1 MSKIVSHDLNK
12 LSDCKK
18 YRDSVFRPIEKKKKK
33 SLCVHLR
40 NRHSVQSSA
49 FSLGERL
56 HQNGRQY
63 FFCPTTTDLT
73 DEWVQDLSVF

>member
-33 SLCVHLR
+33 VYVYIWGTDTQFKAQHFHLAR
-40 NRHSVQSSA
+40 DFTKMVGSIFSVQQ
-49 FSLGERL
+49 LL
-56 HQNGRQY
+56 I
-63 FFCPTTTDLT
+63 
-73 DEWVQDLSVF
+73 

>member
-33 SLCVHLR
+33 KFMCTFEEPTL
-40 NRHSVQSSA
+40 SSKLSIFTWRETSPKWSA
-49 FSLGERL
+49 V
-56 HQNGRQY
+56 
-63 FFCPTTTDLT
+63 FF
-73 DEWVQDLSVF
+73 LSNNY